1 VYFGRKHT
9 AHVTLKQ
16 TLTFKCVH
24 CMYTTDAEVVA
35 TGTGVGNSPFL
46 LDNEG
51 AANRASSDAEED
63 ARNKLLDTI
72 RFAHC
77 PKCSLRNER
86 AVGWARVRLIVL
98 ALVAGAAVVGGF
110 RFYDLDRPHP
120 LGLPIALAAAAV
132 VMIAI
137 YFAGRRR
144 WEHADRRVGFAPVKK
159 RAKQPATPSAPT
171 PPPLPAEPFR
181 SPPVATITAV
191 ETAKPLAAPAVV
203 PGDPADKPKFLL

>member
-1 VYFGRKHT
+1 MYFGRKHT

-51 AANRASSDAEED
+51 AANRASSDAEEN
-63 ARNKLLDTI
+63 ARNKLVDTI

-77 PKCSLRNER
+77 PKCNLRDNK
-86 AVGWARVRLIVL
+86 AVGWAWLRLSLL
-98 ALVAGAAVVGGF
+98 ALLGGAAVLGGLH
-110 RFYDLDRPHP
+110 FYDFNRPHP
-120 LGLPIALAAAAV
+120 LGLEVAIPAAAV
-132 VMIAI
+132 AMIAI
-137 YFAGRRR
+137 YLVGRRR

-159 RAKQPATPSAPT
+159 RTKQPAAAPS
-171 PPPLPAEPFR
+171 PPPPMLPAEPFR
-181 SPPVATITAV
+181 SPPVATIAAV
-191 ETAKPLAAPAVV
+191 ETAKPLATPTVV
-203 PGDPADKPKFLL
+203 PGDPDDKPKFLL